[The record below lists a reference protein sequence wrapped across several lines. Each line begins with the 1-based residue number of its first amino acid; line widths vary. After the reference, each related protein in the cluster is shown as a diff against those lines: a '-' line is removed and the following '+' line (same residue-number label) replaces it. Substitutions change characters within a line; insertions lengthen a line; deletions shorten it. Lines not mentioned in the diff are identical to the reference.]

1 MKKTL
6 FVFFAFFAAF
16 ANVSG
21 AVASE
26 ELADLKYRANRGETD
41 ALVALG
47 ECYERGDGVPADR
60 AVALSYYLVAFKKDK
75 GNEDLQA
82 RIAVL
87 GGARFLSETGAA
99 VASGKTYVADLG
111 NGTKLELAEIPA
123 GTFLMGSREYFL
135 DEKQVRVK
143 ISEPFFL
150 GKTEITQAQWSAV
163 FEKNPSFFKKA
174 SLPVECVTWHEAMA
188 FCEKL
193 TARERRAGRLPKGMK
208 FSLPTEEQWEYACRA
223 GTQTRFCSGETESDL
238 SRVAW
243 WKENSGET
251 THEPAQKT
259 PNAWGLYDMHGNV
272 WEWCANFAR
281 RGGGWNGTAKDCRA
295 ADSYRI
301 VPVTR
306 SRGIGFRVA
315 LVKDE

>member
-6 FVFFAFFAAF
+6 FAFSAFFATLTSTAF
-16 ANVSG
+16 AYY
-21 AVASE
+21 E

-47 ECYERGDGVPADR
+47 ECYERGDGVPADQ

-75 GNEDLQA
+75 SNEDLQA
-82 RIAVL
+82 RIAAL
-87 GGARFLSETGAA
+87 GGTRFLSETGAA
-99 VASGKTYVADLG
+99 VPSGKTYVVDLG

-123 GTFLMGSREYFL
+123 GMFFMGSREDFL

-143 ISEPFFL
+143 ISELFFL
-150 GKTEITQAQWSAV
+150 GKTEITQAQWSAA

-223 GTQTRFCSGETESDL
+223 GTQTRFCSGETENDL

-251 THEPAQKT
+251 THAPAQKE

>member
-6 FVFFAFFAAF
+6 FAFSAFFAMFTTA
-16 ANVSG
+16 AL
-21 AVASE
+21 AYYE
-26 ELADLKYRANRGETD
+26 ELADLKYRANRGEPD

-47 ECYERGDGVPADR
+47 ECYERGNGVPADST
-60 AVALSYYLVAFKKDK
+60 VALSYYLVALKKDK
-75 GNEDLQA
+75 SNAELKT
-82 RIAVL
+82 RIAAL
-87 GGARFLSETGAA
+87 GGARFLSEQGAA
-99 VASGKTYVADLG
+99 VASGKTYVVDLG

-123 GTFLMGSREYFL
+123 GTFLMGPRE
-135 DEKQVRVK
+135 ENQVSVK

-150 GKTEITQAQWSAV
+150 AKTEITQAQWSAA
-163 FEKNPSFFKKA
+163 FEENPSFFKKEA
-174 SLPVECVTWHEAMA
+174 LPVECVTWHEAMA

-243 WKENSGET
+243 WKENSGEK
-251 THEPAQKT
+251 THVPAQKEA
-259 PNAWGLYDMHGNV
+259 NAWGLYDMHGNV
-272 WEWCANFAR
+272 GEWCANFAR
-281 RGGGWNGTAKDCRA
+281 RGGGWNGSAKDCRA

-301 VPVTR
+301 VPITR
-306 SRGIGFRVA
+306 SRSIGFRVA

>member
-6 FVFFAFFAAF
+6 LGCFAFFTAF

-21 AVASE
+21 ATYYE
-26 ELADLKYRANRGETD
+26 ELADLKYRANRGEAD

-47 ECYERGDGVPADR
+47 ECYEHGDGVPADKP
-60 AVALSYYLVAFKKDK
+60 VALSYYLVAFKKDK
-75 GNEDLQA
+75 DNKDLEA
-82 RIAVL
+82 RIAAL

-99 VASGKTYVADLG
+99 VASGKTYVVDLG

-123 GTFLMGSREYFL
+123 GTFLMGSR
-135 DEKQVRVK
+135 DETQVRVK

-150 GKTEITQAQWSAV
+150 GKTEITQAQWSAA
-163 FEKNPSFFKKA
+163 FEKNPSFFKGA

-193 TARERRAGRLPKGMK
+193 TARERRAGRLPEGMK

-223 GTQTRFCSGETESDL
+223 GTQMRFCSGETESDL

-251 THEPAQKT
+251 THAPAQKE
-259 PNAWGLYDMHGNV
+259 PNTWGLYDMHGNV

-281 RGGGWNGTAKDCRA
+281 RGGGWNGTAKDCRS

-301 VPVTR
+301 VPITR

-315 LVKDE
+315 LVCE